1 LGYHLRHFFGGEAMR
16 YIDHGQGG
24 AAGVMQVAIG
34 PQPEPEA
41 GEVLIEVQ
49 YAGVNRPDVLQ
60 RSGSYPPPPGA
71 SPILGL
77 EVAGRIAAVAPGVTQ
92 WKAGDVVCALTPGG
106 GYAEYCAVPAAH
118 CLPVPRGLSVK
129 EAASLPENWFTV
141 YDNVMTR
148 GRLQAGETFL
158 VHGGSSGIGLAA
170 IQLAKVL
177 AGATVYTTV
186 GNAEKAEYCRK
197 MGADVA
203 LNYRDQDWA
212 AEIWRLTNKR
222 GVDVIL
228 DMVAGDYVM
237 KNVRSLALE
246 GRLVQIAFLKE
257 SRIADFDAL
266 PLMLKRLTY
275 TGSTLRPRTVEQKA
289 AIAAQLARDVW
300 PLLAS
305 GQLKPYLYR
314 TFPLAEAAAAH
325 ALMESSTHIGKIVL
339 EVKPA

>member
-1 LGYHLRHFFGGEAMR
+1 MR
-16 YIDHGQGG
+16 YIDHGPGG
-24 AAGVMQVAIG
+24 AASAMKIAIA
-34 PQPEPEA
+34 PQPAPKA
-41 GEVLIEVQ
+41 GEVVIEVA

-60 RSGSYPPPPGA
+60 RSGGYPPPPGA
-71 SPILGL
+71 SPVLGL
-77 EVAGRIAAVAPGVTQ
+77 EVAGRIATVAPDVAR
-92 WKAGDVVCALTPGG
+92 WKPGDVVCALTPGG
-106 GYAEYCAVPAAH
+106 GYAEYCAAPAAH
-118 CLPVPRGLSVK
+118 CLPVPKGLTVK

-148 GRLQAGETFL
+148 GRLKAGETFL

-203 LNYRDQDWA
+203 LNYREQDWA
-212 AEIWRLTNKR
+212 AETARLTNKR
-222 GVDVIL
+222 GVDVVL

-237 KNVRSLALE
+237 KNVRALALE
-246 GRLVQIAFLKE
+246 GRLVQIAVLNGSK
-257 SRIADFDAL
+257 IADFDAM

-289 AIAAQLARDVW
+289 AIAAALAREVW
-300 PLLAS
+300 PLFES

-314 TFPLAEAAAAH
+314 TFPLAEAPAAH

-339 EVKPA
+339 EVKPQ

>member
-1 LGYHLRHFFGGEAMR
+1 MTLA
-16 YIDHGQGG
+16 
-24 AAGVMQVAIG
+24 VG
-34 PQPEPEA
+34 PQPALKA
-41 GEVLIEVQ
+41 GEVLIEVA

-71 SPILGL
+71 SPVLGL
-77 EVAGRIAAVAPGVTQ
+77 EVAGRIAQVAADVTR
-92 WKAGDVVCALTPGG
+92 WKPGDVVCALTPGG
-106 GYAEYCAVPAAH
+106 GYAEYCAAPAAH
-118 CLPVPRGLSVK
+118 CLPVPQGLSVK

-148 GRLQAGETFL
+148 GRLKAGETFL

-186 GNAEKAEYCRK
+186 GNAEKAAYCK
-197 MGADVA
+197 NMGADVA

-212 AEIWRLTNKR
+212 AEIWQLTNKR

-228 DMVAGDYVM
+228 DMVAGEYVM

-257 SRIADFDAL
+257 NKIADFDAM
-266 PLMLKRLTY
+266 PIMLKRLTF

-289 AIAAQLARDVW
+289 AIAAALARDVW
-300 PLLAS
+300 PLFES
-305 GQLKPYLYR
+305 GQLRTYLYR
-314 TFPLAEAAAAH
+314 TFPLADARAAH
-325 ALMESSTHIGKIVL
+325 ELMESSTHIGKLVL
-339 EVKPA
+339 EVRPGA

>member
-1 LGYHLRHFFGGEAMR
+1 MR

-24 AAGVMQVAIG
+24 PASVLKLAEG
-34 PQPEPEA
+34 PKPALKA

-71 SPILGL
+71 SALLGL
-77 EVAGRIAAVAPGVTQ
+77 EVAGRIVDAAPDVTQ
-92 WKAGDVVCALTPGG
+92 WKVGDLACALTPGG
-106 GYAEYCAVPAAH
+106 GYAEYCAAAAEH
-118 CLPVPRGLSVK
+118 CLPVPKGLSVK

-148 GRLQAGETFL
+148 GRLKAGESFL

-186 GNAEKAEYCRK
+186 GNAEKAAYCRK
-197 MGADVA
+197 LGADVA

-212 AEIWRLTNKR
+212 AEIWKLTNKR

-228 DMVAGDYVM
+228 DMVAGEYVM
-237 KNVRSLALE
+237 KNIRSLALE

-257 SRIADFDAL
+257 NKIADFDAM
-266 PLMLKRLTY
+266 PIMLKRLTF

-289 AIAAQLARDVW
+289 AIAKALRENVW
-300 PLLAS
+300 PLFES
-305 GQLKPYLYR
+305 GQLRTFVYK
-314 TFPLAEAAAAH
+314 TFPLAEARAAH
-325 ALMESSTHIGKIVL
+325 ELMESSTHIGKIML
-339 EVKPA
+339 EVRAG

>member
-1 LGYHLRHFFGGEAMR
+1 MR

-24 AAGVMQVAIG
+24 PASVMELAVG
-34 PQPEPEA
+34 PQPTPKA

-71 SPILGL
+71 SPVLGL
-77 EVAGRIAAVAPGVTQ
+77 EVAGKIVAVAPDVTQ
-92 WKAGDVVCALTPGG
+92 WKTGDVVCALTPGG
-106 GYAEYCAVPAAH
+106 GYADYCATPAAH
-118 CLPVPRGLSVK
+118 CLPVPKGLSVK

-148 GRLQAGETFL
+148 GRLKAGETFL

-186 GNAEKAEYCRK
+186 GNAAKAEYCRK

-212 AEIWRLTNKR
+212 AEVWRLTNKR

-257 SRIADFDAL
+257 SKIADFDAM
-266 PLMLKRLTY
+266 PIMLRRLTY

-300 PLLAS
+300 PLFES
-305 GQLKPYLYR
+305 GQLRTFVYK
-314 TFPLAEAAAAH
+314 TFPLAEASAAH
-325 ALMESSTHIGKIVL
+325 ELMESSRHIGKIMLAVRGG
-339 EVKPA
+339 

>member
-1 LGYHLRHFFGGEAMR
+1 MRH
-16 YIDHGQGG
+16 IDHGNGG
-24 AAGVMQVAIG
+24 PAAVLKLAEG
-34 PQPEPEA
+34 PQPVPQA
-41 GEVLIEVQ
+41 GEVLIEVA

-71 SPILGL
+71 SPVLGL
-77 EVAGRIAAVAPGVTQ
+77 EVAGRITAAAADVTRWKPG
-92 WKAGDVVCALTPGG
+92 DLVCALAPGG
-106 GYAEYCAVPAAH
+106 GYAEYCATPAAH
-118 CLPVPRGLSVK
+118 CLPVPKGLGLR

-148 GRLQAGETFL
+148 GRLKAGETFL

-186 GNAEKAEYCRK
+186 GSAEKAAYCRS
-197 MGADVA
+197 MGADA
-203 LNYRDQDWA
+203 AINYREQDWA
-212 AEIWRLTNKR
+212 AEVATLTGKR

-228 DMVAGDYVM
+228 DMVAGEYVM
-237 KNVRSLALE
+237 KNIRSLALE

-257 SRIADFDAL
+257 SKLADFDAM
-266 PLMLKRLTY
+266 PLMLKRLTF

-289 AIAAQLARDVW
+289 AIARALERDVW
-300 PLLAS
+300 PLFES
-305 GQLKPYLYR
+305 GQLKSYVYR

-325 ALMESSTHIGKIVL
+325 ALMESSTHIGKIML
-339 EVKPA
+339 EVKGG